1 MTTYKNKESY
11 QWNFINSSSQP
22 LSITLSP
29 SVLENLTAGFSP
41 NNTVSASI
49 YGSVLSYQE
58 CSASFSSSS
67 ITPVA
72 SYIYDGN
79 TPISLGANSTLI
91 LYGYDKD
98 SGAFSIGDDAVVED
112 QPTILVNGQ
121 SALFT
126 YSASDYLS
134 KQYVNIEGQNGFT
147 VTENTSTQNNVTG
160 NGVEIQNGGAGGP
173 LNTNNMCFQISD
185 LGGTLLGTGK
195 ADNLRGSSLNNIITT
210 YGGADR
216 IAGLAGIDYIVSG
229 KGSDSIYG
237 GDDNDILIA
246 QGGRDILDGGLGDDF
261 LDGGIGRD
269 RLTGGLGA
277 DKFAFTSRPRKGGAD
292 KIVDFTT
299 HEADTIWVSKDA
311 FGIAAD
317 ARLTIEVIN
326 RPRELAEALASENL
340 FVLDSSSGNL
350 YFNSNGVNGGAGGN
364 GGLFAVLMNYQE
376 SEEAF
381 GIESIL
387 LA

>member
-1 MTTYKNKESY
+1 
-11 QWNFINSSSQP
+11 
-22 LSITLSP
+22 
-29 SVLENLTAGFSP
+29 
-41 NNTVSASI
+41 
-49 YGSVLSYQE
+49 
-58 CSASFSSSS
+58 
-67 ITPVA
+67 
-72 SYIYDGN
+72 
-79 TPISLGANSTLI
+79 
-91 LYGYDKD
+91 
-98 SGAFSIGDDAVVED
+98 
-112 QPTILVNGQ
+112 
-121 SALFT
+121 
-126 YSASDYLS
+126 
-134 KQYVNIEGQNGFT
+134 
-147 VTENTSTQNNVTG
+147 
-160 NGVEIQNGGAGGP
+160 
-173 LNTNNMCFQISD
+173 MCFQISD

-210 YGGADR
+210 YGGPDR

-269 RLTGGLGA
+269 RLTGGLSA

-292 KIVDFTT
+292 KIVDFST

-340 FVLDSSSGNL
+340 FVLDSSSGSL
-350 YFNSNGVNGGAGGN
+350 YFNSNGVNGGAGGS
-364 GGLFAVLMNYQE
+364 GGLFAVLMNYQD

-381 GIESIL
+381 GVESIL
-387 LA
+387 LV